1 MISKILAGFIIWS
14 IGVSLY
20 FPIKESLVGVLNNS
34 TSTNSSLLLSSSDIM
49 ASNFNSTVF
58 SFVPVMFLLISIGMG
73 LSTII
78 SAFYDERVM
87 DSEEY
92 HEGYEEEPN
101 RKQTYEEYA
110 RERLRVERM
119 MRYGWLGRFI

>member
-1 MISKILAGFIIWS
+1 
-14 IGVSLY
+14 
-20 FPIKESLVGVLNNS
+20 
-34 TSTNSSLLLSSSDIM
+34 M